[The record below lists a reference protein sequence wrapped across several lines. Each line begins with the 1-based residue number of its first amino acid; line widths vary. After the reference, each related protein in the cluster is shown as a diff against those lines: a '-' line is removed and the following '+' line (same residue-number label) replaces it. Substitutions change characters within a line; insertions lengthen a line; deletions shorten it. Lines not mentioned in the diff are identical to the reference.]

1 MLYKNLLLAVISLC
15 LFVNSSKAQLGGGEI
30 FLSLSGQYTFSDRPN
45 SFISAPPNKSLALQ
59 VAAGYMI
66 TKSWGLY
73 GFYGNTEE
81 QLLSLHIAG
90 LSNRFFVPKNKH
102 LGFFLDLGAA
112 YVSSNESYS
121 SYMFTRNRK
130 GYNISFVPSLAWF
143 PLPVLAVE
151 FSLGYISYSNLGI
164 KNGNNREAVFDVVF
178 NNPKIGFSWFFNRK
192 TAE

>member
-1 MLYKNLLLAVISLC
+1 MLYKNIVLVVVGLM

-30 FLSLSGQYTFSDRPN
+30 FMSLSGQYTFSDNPN
-45 SFISAPPNKSLALQ
+45 SSVSVPPNKSLALQ

-81 QLLSLHIAG
+81 QRLSLHIVG
-90 LSNRFFVPKNKH
+90 LSNRFFVPKTKN

-121 SYMFTRNRK
+121 SYMLTRNRK
-130 GYNISFVPSLAWF
+130 GYNFSFVPSLAWF

-151 FSLGYISYSNLGI
+151 FSLGYISYSNFGF
-164 KNGNNREAVFDVVF
+164 KSGNNREVVFDVAF
-178 NNPKIGFSWFFNRK
+178 NNPKVGFTWFFNRT
-192 TAE
+192 TAD